1 MMPRIRVR
9 IPLDLSIM
17 SSFARCQEAYS
28 EPGIILTQDDSRK
41 GRGQQ
46 KKQPIWLCYIFSFSN
61 PFFSQRS
68 QINSR
73 LSLFSS
79 RVK

>member
-41 GRGQQ
+41 GRAGTT
-46 KKQPIWLCYIFSFSN
+46 KKNNRYGYVIFF
-61 PFFSQRS
+61 PFQT
-68 QINSR
+68 
-73 LSLFSS
+73 LSS
-79 RVK
+79 RNAVK

>member
-46 KKQPIWLCYIFSFSN
+46 KNNRYGYVIFF
-61 PFFSQRS
+61 PFQT
-68 QINSR
+68 
-73 LSLFSS
+73 LSS
-79 RVK
+79 RNAVK